1 MKSNASNH
9 RQDSPRD
16 RRHSASIPE
25 LKILRPDGSWKPIAA
40 CVATP
45 EQFEGALSPETLE
58 RFIVR
63 AKQSKL
69 AMEGVIAA
77 IRQNWNH

>member
-1 MKSNASNH
+1 MNTNATNQRENSQRDQ
-9 RQDSPRD
+9 RQ
-16 RRHSASIPE
+16 SASMPE

-45 EQFEGALSPETLE
+45 EQFEGTLSPEALE
-58 RFIVR
+58 WFITR
-63 AKQSKL
+63 AQQSNL
-69 AMEGVIAA
+69 DMDGVIAA